1 MAQLLVVRLLMRSRA
16 SKICLIVYA
25 ILFLLSLMLLSV
37 PGDYWPWY
45 LVMSGVSIIP
55 VTLGPSRYRIFGG
68 LALVFSLI
76 LVFGDI
82 QSGRTFHA
90 KIERIRQAHSL
101 TNSP

>member
-1 MAQLLVVRLLMRSRA
+1 MRPRA
-16 SKICLIVYA
+16 SKICLVVYA

-45 LVMSGVSIIP
+45 LIMSGVSIVPLIF
-55 VTLGPSRYRIFGG
+55 GPNRYRIFGA
-68 LALVFSLI
+68 LALIFSLM

-82 QSGRTFHA
+82 QSGKKFHA
-90 KIERIRQAHSL
+90 KMQRIREAHSL